1 MNSVYLSMPSWLS
14 KEEDE
19 RYCRLAQAILEDG
32 AEVVT
37 MPPVSKD
44 YRTTCIIRMQELMTM
59 VGDELFYDTMVM
71 SNDWA
76 KSWQCRTEYNMAKQ
90 MGIEIVSEGEWKDG
104 QS

>member
-1 MNSVYLSMPSWLS
+1 MNSVYLSIPIRLS

-32 AEVVT
+32 AKVVT
-37 MPPVSKD
+37 MPPVGKD
-44 YRTTCIIRMQELMTM
+44 YQTTCIIRMQELMTM

-76 KSWQCRTEYNMAKQ
+76 NSWQCRTEYNMAKQ